1 MYPSSLTN
9 LEQAWFHLPVFI
21 LGRYVTA
28 PASVNSATVVCL
40 VYPPVTTNLS
50 SISIPQ
56 AYLNNVKHYFMKNS
70 VICHKYYIYNIL
82 YGSLKSKEEEDPF
95 LETLS
100 VFGECRCPMPP
111 MSRTSP
117 DLSPQQRWLTLL
129 STSLTGS
136 KMKLEIPS
144 NLSQLLYASGLKKV
158 PPHTILL
165 QKVCPP
171 LGWTRW
177 STEQVSVVIGLNASA
192 KFLYFLLMKP
202 PVMIIP
208 GKKEQLVKFQFH
220 FLN

>member
-1 MYPSSLTN
+1 MYPSSVTN
-9 LEQAWFHLPVFI
+9 LEQAWAYLPVFK

-82 YGSLKSKEEEDPF
+82 YGSLKSKVEEDPS

-100 VFGECRCPMPP
+100 VFGGRCAKPP

-117 DLSPQQRWLTLL
+117 DLSPQQTWLNRL
-129 STSLTGS
+129 SPSLTGS
-136 KMKLEIPS
+136 LVKVEIPS
-144 NLSQLLYASGLKKV
+144 NLSQVLYASGL
-158 PPHTILL
+158 L
-165 QKVCPP
+165 
-171 LGWTRW
+171 
-177 STEQVSVVIGLNASA
+177 
-192 KFLYFLLMKP
+192 
-202 PVMIIP
+202 
-208 GKKEQLVKFQFH
+208 
-220 FLN
+220 

>member
-1 MYPSSLTN
+1 M
-9 LEQAWFHLPVFI
+9 
-21 LGRYVTA
+21 
-28 PASVNSATVVCL
+28 
-40 VYPPVTTNLS
+40 
-50 SISIPQ
+50 
-56 AYLNNVKHYFMKNS
+56 NS
-70 VICHKYYIYNIL
+70 VICHKYYIYSIL
-82 YGSLKSKEEEDPF
+82 YGSLKSKEEEDPS

-177 STEQVSVVIGLNASA
+177 STEQVPVVIGLNASA

-208 GKKEQLVKFQFH
+208 GKRTVFKISISISVSKLDLNYYFFSIVFSYVYFEQKLH
-220 FLN
+220 WYI